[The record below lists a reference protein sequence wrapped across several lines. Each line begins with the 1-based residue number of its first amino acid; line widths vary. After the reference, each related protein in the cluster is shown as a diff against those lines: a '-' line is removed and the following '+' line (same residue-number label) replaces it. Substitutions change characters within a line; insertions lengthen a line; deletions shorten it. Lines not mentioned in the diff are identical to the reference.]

1 MLNDRQRTRRVSNID
16 TGKRTEFERDYT
28 SILYSYAFRRLKHK
42 TQVFFL
48 PQNDHIS
55 TRLEHSLYV
64 SIISSVIARNLGLD
78 TMLSQAIGIGHDLGH
93 SPFGHAGEHIINE
106 IMKKHGGFSHEKQS
120 LRVVDKLEK
129 PNNKTPYIGLDLT
142 FAVRDGIVNHCGES
156 FSNSLSPRENIEE
169 EKLGREM
176 MTPATPEGCIVRLV
190 DKIAYMGRD
199 IEDGISANL
208 IDRKDIPDGI
218 IDRIGDK
225 NGEIV
230 DFFVED
236 LIANSTAEKIAL
248 SNNASELLDEL
259 MHFNYEN
266 IYMNEKKDDFSEHT
280 SRLVKTLYE
289 VFYNV
294 IEKNDSDIK
303 KYLKQRKES
312 VRILGSFL
320 DKRVLLYFEEESYTS
335 DEERIMR
342 IITDF
347 LASSTDREAYNMINE
362 FIMPRS
368 LV

>member
-1 MLNDRQRTRRVSNID
+1 MLNDQERIKRKSNIK

-28 SILYSYAFRRLKHK
+28 AILYSYAFRRLKHK

-55 TRLEHSLYV
+55 TRLEHSMYV

-106 IMKKHGGFSHEKQS
+106 IMQDHGGFSHEKQS

-129 PNNKTPYIGLDLT
+129 PGNKVPYIGLDLT
-142 FAVRDGIVNHCGES
+142 LAVRDGIVNHCGES
-156 FSNSLSPRENIEE
+156 FSNSLSPRKDLEE
-169 EKLGREM
+169 EKLGKVM
-176 MTPATPEGCIVRLV
+176 MIPATPEGCIVRLV

-208 IDRKDIPDGI
+208 IDRKDIPDRI
-218 IDRIGDK
+218 IDRIGNK

-236 LIANSTAEKIAL
+236 LIMNSSTENISL
-248 SNNASELLDEL
+248 SDNASVFLDQL
-259 MHFNYEN
+259 MRFNYEN

-294 IEKNDSDIK
+294 IEKNGSDIQ

-312 VRILGSFL
+312 IRILGDFL
-320 DKRVLLYFEEESYTS
+320 DKRLLLYFEEENYSS
-335 DEERIMR
+335 ERERIMR

-347 LASSTDREAYNMINE
+347 IASSTDRDAYNMINE